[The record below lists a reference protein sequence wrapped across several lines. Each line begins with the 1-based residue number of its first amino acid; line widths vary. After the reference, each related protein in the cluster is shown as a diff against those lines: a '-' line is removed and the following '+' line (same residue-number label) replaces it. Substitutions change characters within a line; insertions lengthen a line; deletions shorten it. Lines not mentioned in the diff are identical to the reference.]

1 MLKYIF
7 LFKSSGK
14 NEHLDEIDFRH
25 GYGQYF
31 RCAVLKVT

>member
-14 NEHLDEIDFRH
+14 NEHLDENDFRH
-25 GYGQYF
+25 GYGKYF
-31 RCAVLKVT
+31 WSAVLKVT